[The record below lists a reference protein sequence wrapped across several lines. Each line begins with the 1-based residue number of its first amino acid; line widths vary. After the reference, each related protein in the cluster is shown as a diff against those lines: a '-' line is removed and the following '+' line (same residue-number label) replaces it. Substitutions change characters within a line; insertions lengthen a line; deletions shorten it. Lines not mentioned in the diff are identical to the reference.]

1 MPKMI
6 LMWKWWILF
15 LRLSGSK
22 QSKVYLPEPPFPHAE
37 VIIINPFSGYVY
49 KSDMLTRGYEN
60 LNVRL
65 YLLIFSWFLLED
77 LGSTQIYMVCP
88 FHWLYRILSWQPS
101 LSKKTYVNC
110 HKYTICQIGTWTHI
124 FVNILNWII
133 LWYMYSFITVWNHNW
148 KNLDA
153 IRAWLFLDC
162 CRNYILL
169 SCMYL
174 KEEWRKMAKIM
185 NEMDSY
191 WKVML

>member
-1 MPKMI
+1 MKRIWELECTPI
-6 LMWKWWILF
+6 STYFQLVSIGR
-15 LRLSGSK
+15 LRQYTNIHGMSISLIV
-22 QSKVYLPEPPFPHAE
+22 QDT
-37 VIIINPFSGYVY
+37 IIAAQF
-49 KSDMLTRGYEN
+49 E
-60 LNVRL
+60 
-65 YLLIFSWFLLED
+65 
-77 LGSTQIYMVCP
+77 Q
-88 FHWLYRILSWQPS
+88 
-101 LSKKTYVNC
+101 KKPYVNC

-162 CRNYILL
+162 CRNYIPL